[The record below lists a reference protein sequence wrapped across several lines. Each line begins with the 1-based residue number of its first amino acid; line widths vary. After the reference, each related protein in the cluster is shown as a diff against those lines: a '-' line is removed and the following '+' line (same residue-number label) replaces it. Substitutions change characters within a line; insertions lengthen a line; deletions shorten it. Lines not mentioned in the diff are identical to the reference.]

1 MPSPIILTLP
11 ADDARLRAEVEQ
23 GLAPYAQIYEPPLSF
38 DIDVNQVKLVLD
50 VVGQA
55 VGLAGGVAGIF
66 TFLWAAKD
74 RAAKA
79 HTRTNIKIG
88 RMGEP
93 PLALDDLDEALLR
106 RLLGMEEAA

>member
-1 MPSPIILTLP
+1 MPTPIVLTLP
-11 ADDARLRAEVEQ
+11 ANDPRLRAEVEQ
-23 GLAPYAQIYEPPLSF
+23 GLAPYARIYEPPPVLG
-38 DIDVNQVKLVLD
+38 IDLDQVKLVLD

-55 VGLAGGVAGIF
+55 VGVAGGVAGIF

-79 HTRTNIKIG
+79 HRRTNIKVA

-93 PLALDDLDEALLR
+93 PLALDDMDEALLR
-106 RLLGMEEAA
+106 RLLGVEGQL